1 MSVDGILNVFKPVGP
16 SSFQVVAII
25 RRWSGEKKVG
35 HAGTLDPQASG
46 TFPVFLG
53 QATKLMPYILETS
66 KSYRAVI
73 ELGLATDTYDGEGKV
88 TRRGDASAVTLEQ
101 VETALRAFKGGS
113 VWQKPPPFSAIK
125 KDGQRMYK
133 LARAGIAVELAPRQ
147 VEVMGLEI
155 TRWQPPLV
163 TIDLEC
169 GRGFYLRSVA
179 HDLGEA
185 LGCGGYLKEL
195 VRTKYGIFTADTAVA
210 MPRLEEA
217 FTAGELSPFILP
229 LDSVLSGLR
238 SLEMN
243 EVETRIVRNG
253 RPLPLRARGEVGE
266 RARAYTPEGRFL
278 GILRFK
284 GQFWHPER
292 LFLQRT

>member
-16 SSFQVVAII
+16 SSFQVVAAI
-25 RRWSGEKKVG
+25 RRWSGEEKVG

-46 TFPVFLG
+46 TLPVFLG

-73 ELGLATDTYDGEGKV
+73 ELGITTDTYDGEGKV
-88 TRRGDASAVTLEQ
+88 TRRGDASAVTLKQ
-101 VETALRAFKGGS
+101 VGAALRAFKGS

-125 KDGQRMYK
+125 KNGQRMYK
-133 LARAGIAVELAPRQ
+133 LARAGVFVELAPRQ
-147 VEVMGLEI
+147 VEVMALEI
-155 TRWQPPLV
+155 TQWQPPLV
-163 TIDLEC
+163 TIELEC

-195 VRTKYGIFTADTAVA
+195 VRIKYGIFTTETVVA
-210 MPRLEEA
+210 LSRLEDA
-217 FTAGELSPFILP
+217 FTERELPSFLLP
-229 LDSVLSGLR
+229 LDSVLLGLR
-238 SLEMN
+238 PLELD

-253 RPLPLRARGEVGE
+253 CPLQLRVRGPVGE

-278 GILRFK
+278 GILRFE
-284 GQFWHPER
+284 GRFWHPER
-292 LFLQRT
+292 LFLPRT